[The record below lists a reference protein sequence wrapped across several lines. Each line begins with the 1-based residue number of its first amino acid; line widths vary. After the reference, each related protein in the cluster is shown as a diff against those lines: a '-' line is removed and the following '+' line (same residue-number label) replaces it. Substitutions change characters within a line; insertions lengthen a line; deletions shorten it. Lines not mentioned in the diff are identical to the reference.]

1 MNHDDGAIESL
12 LGRYRPVGPP
22 PGLRDRVLSSA
33 VQTRSWWIAAGWLSA
48 AAMLLLALGLH
59 LATAR
64 MMQETAAAS
73 GIGRIEW
80 SAEAEE
86 AAQMLNGD
94 GAGRRYVSLALAAGA
109 RRHEGFPPVPMDP
122 GLFGEMR

>member
-12 LGRYRPVGPP
+12 LGRYRPVSPP
-22 PGLRDRVLSSA
+22 PDLRDRVLSSA
-33 VQTRSWWIAAGWLSA
+33 VQTRSWWIAAGWFSA

-64 MMQETAAAS
+64 MMQETAAVS
-73 GIGRIEW
+73 GIGQIEW
-80 SAEAEE
+80 TAEAEE
-86 AAQMLNGD
+86 AAKMLDGG